1 MSEPAYSMQE
11 VALLRLADRHFSGR
25 EVICPKCG
33 AGVGVP
39 CRGRSG
45 FRSHAR
51 ARGSF
56 SVGSHIERIELA
68 RRLEDTHICK

>member
-1 MSEPAYSMQE
+1 MSEPAYSVQE
-11 VALLRLADRHFSGR
+11 VALLRLANRHFTGR

-45 FRSHAR
+45 FRSHVR
-51 ARGSF
+51 ARGH
-56 SVGSHIERIELA
+56 VGSHIERIELA
-68 RRLEDTHICK
+68 RRLEDTRICK